1 LYKEGNDF
9 IVNIFSS
16 SFLLVFHYTFQIF
29 TKRTDAM
36 KIISWNINGVRAITK
51 KDFFEDF
58 SKLNPDIICFQETKA
73 QDDEVKTALSKIT
86 QYHQFYNSAERKGY
100 SGVAV
105 LSKKEPVAVTYDMGV
120 AEHDNE
126 GRVICLEFE
135 TFFLVNVYVPN
146 SGQQLERLDYRKT
159 WDDDFRSYLINLKKS
174 KPVILCGDLNVA
186 HRPIDLKNDK
196 ANYNK
201 TAGYTQIEIDGLDN
215 LLNAGFVDTYR
226 HFHPD
231 SVAYTYWS
239 YRFKAR
245 ERNSGWRIDYFLVS
259 EPLLEKIK
267 TVAIL
272 SEYYGSDH
280 CPIQL
285 EIEF

>member
-1 LYKEGNDF
+1 MN
-9 IVNIFSS
+9 
-16 SFLLVFHYTFQIF
+16 
-29 TKRTDAM
+29 
-36 KIISWNINGVRAITK
+36 IISWNINGVRAITQ
-51 KDFFEDF
+51 KDFFKDIE
-58 SKLNPDIICFQETKA
+58 KLAPDILCLQETKA
-73 QDDEVKTALSKIT
+73 QDNEVAAALAKIPG
-86 QYHQFYNSAERKGY
+86 YHQYFNSAMRKGY

-126 GRVICLEFE
+126 GRVICLEFAE
-135 TFFLVNVYVPN
+135 FFLVNVYVPN

-186 HRPIDLKNDK
+186 HRSIDLKNDQS
-196 ANYNK
+196 NYNK
-201 TAGYTQIEIDGLDN
+201 TAGYTQIEIDGMDN

-231 SVAYTYWS
+231 IVAYTYWS

-245 ERNSGWRIDYFLVS
+245 ERNVGWRIDYFLLS
-259 EPLLEKIK
+259 EDLVEKVEN
-267 TVAIL
+267 VAIL

-285 EIEF
+285 SIGF